1 MNNAKNVHT
10 CPYLSHEF
18 PQIDM
23 HHYYLLRFSGALNE
37 GNKSGSVFNFIQQKL
52 GGPSISDYEKLQAE
66 KSDLQLKYDE
76 LLAHHRE
83 TCRRVKFYTL

>member
-1 MNNAKNVHT
+1 M
-10 CPYLSHEF
+10 LSRKFLWHCMRRVTN
-18 PQIDM
+18 QI
-23 HHYYLLRFSGALNE
+23 LLLSALNE

-83 TCRRVKFYTL
+83 TCRRKDLPVHLKDLKAE